1 MVDRAAGIS
10 SQVFRVAISNNE
22 LWVAPPKDLKDG
34 IGMGVPHS
42 LLGMI
47 TKVLCHHPLPDME
60 LAITTSDLDRASRD
74 KPAAPLFSWSKTASQ
89 WDVLYPYWKDL
100 MTDGSNLT
108 GLVPWANKQ
117 DKAFWRGATT
127 GDAGGGGGRA
137 LAAAGAAARPSRQP
151 LLSWTRS

>member
-47 TKVLCHHPLPDME
+47 TKVLCQHPLPDME

-100 MTDGSNLT
+100 MNDGSNLT